1 MTDSAPFTCPF
12 CDAVSHNPN
21 DARER
26 VCGRCHVFVDDVP
39 RPQQLPE
46 CPRHPGWGCPGE
58 CQYILGPGECA
69 HDLGL
74 VRRQGE
80 RHA

>member
-12 CDAVSHNPN
+12 CGAVSHNPN

-26 VCGRCHVFVDDVP
+26 YCVRCHVFVDGGP
-39 RPQQLPE
+39 KPQQLPE
-46 CPRHPGWGCPGE
+46 CPRHPGWKCPGE
-58 CQYILGPGECA
+58 CQYILGPDKCA

-74 VRRQGE
+74 VRRP
-80 RHA
+80 